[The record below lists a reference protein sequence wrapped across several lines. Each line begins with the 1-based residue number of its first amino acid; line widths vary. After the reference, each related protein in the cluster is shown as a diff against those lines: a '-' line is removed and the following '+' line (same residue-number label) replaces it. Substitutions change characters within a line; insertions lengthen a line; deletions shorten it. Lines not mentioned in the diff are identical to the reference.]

1 MGCNC
6 KAKKVIEQPKNNEKT
21 PLNPTNFYNQE

>member
-6 KAKKVIEQPKNNEKT
+6 KAKKVVEQPKKNEKT